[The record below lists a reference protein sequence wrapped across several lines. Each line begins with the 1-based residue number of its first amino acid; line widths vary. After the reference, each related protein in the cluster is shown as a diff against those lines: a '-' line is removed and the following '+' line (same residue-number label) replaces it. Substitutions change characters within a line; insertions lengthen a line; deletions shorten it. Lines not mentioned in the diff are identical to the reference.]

1 MKLFMKRI
9 HFRFLSDF
17 KVLLIVFLTVLP
29 ASDACAQHR
38 VVSNVT
44 VAEIEAATKSLEKE
58 RDAIF
63 IQALQLSLSDALNFQ
78 TIYSQYSKE
87 RKVLDEEL
95 LGLIVTYLEQ
105 YPLPDKKFTY
115 EFIKH
120 SEKYQRKELKLRKK
134 YFQKLSK
141 KVSVQTASR
150 FYELDDFCATVLRL
164 NILLSLPFSE
174 SILQN

>member
-1 MKLFMKRI
+1 MMRI
-9 HFRFLSDF
+9 ICFRFVPDF
-17 KVLLIVFLTVLP
+17 KVFFLAFLLAMP
-29 ASDACAQHR
+29 ASGGWAQQR
-38 VVSNVT
+38 AVSNVT
-44 VAEIEAATKSLEKE
+44 VAEIEAATKGLEME

-63 IQALQLSLSDALNFQ
+63 MQALQLSLSEALVFQ

-105 YPLPDKKFTY
+105 YPLPDKKFTL
-115 EFIKH
+115 EFVKH

-134 YFQKLSK
+134 YFQKLSRN
-141 KVSVQTASR
+141 VSVQTASR

-174 SILQN
+174 GILQN